1 MTSKREAQL
10 LGELTPLVDEVA
22 AEFNVHV
29 LDVELKGA
37 HPRRVVR
44 VIVDTVDM
52 DPAALLDVDVVAAV
66 SRKLGA
72 VLDEKDPI
80 PGTYTLEVT
89 SPGADRRLTTFRD
102 FARNRGRQVRVV
114 QIDDAEPSEGA
125 GVDEDG
131 SEDTGLVGELTA
143 VTSEAITLRVDGSDI
158 TVALDTV
165 DHGKVVLP
173 W

>member
-10 LGELTPLVDEVA
+10 LGELAPLVDEVA
-22 AEFNVHV
+22 AEFDVHV

-44 VIVDTVDM
+44 VVVDTVDM
-52 DPAALLDVDVVAAV
+52 DPAALLDIDVVAAV

-72 VLDEKDPI
+72 VLDDRDPI

-102 FARNRGRQVRVV
+102 FARNRGRQVRII
-114 QIDDAEPSEGA
+114 QIVDAEASDGA
-125 GVDEDG
+125 GPDEAESG
-131 SEDTGLVGELTA
+131 AAGLVGELTA
-143 VTSEAITLRVDGSDI
+143 VTSDAITLRVDSSDI